1 MSIRQAGPALV
12 LVNANVLTLD
22 VVQPRAS
29 TIVVSN
35 ARIAWVGEHHRVSPT
50 VVAAANVIDC
60 GGQTIVP
67 GFIDAHCHV
76 LAYAASLVA
85 VDCSPNAA
93 PGIQDMVDAI
103 RERAGRTPVGEWI
116 RATGYSEFQLRDKRH
131 PTRWDLDRAAPN
143 HPVRLNHR
151 SGHACVLNSVALER
165 VGISGDTEEPP
176 GGTITRDL
184 DSAEPNGLLL
194 EMDAWLDTRIA
205 PLSGVELSEGVAQA
219 SRNFVSQGV
228 TSVMDATPSNSLDR
242 WNTLRHFRSSGA
254 FSPYLSVMPA
264 YARLNEF
271 ESARLSFGSGDGF
284 STVGHVKIMLIRTGG
299 RLYPQLGDLQGAIEA
314 AHSRGFPVAIHAVE
328 ADAVSAAAHALEE
341 NHVRGLSDRIE
352 HASECPP
359 DVLNVLAHSRLV
371 VVSQPSFLRDNGAQ
385 YLSEFGPD
393 AKWLYRFKSLIDS
406 GIVLAA
412 SSDAPVSAPN
422 PLEAMHASVK
432 RQANSG
438 EVIGIGER
446 LTAMEALVMHTRSA
460 AYATCRD
467 DEVGTIAT
475 GKLADLAVLSHDPT
489 SISTEYLSDV
499 RVTMTIGGGEI
510 LWGDEPRDSGEG
522 VPISAIE
529 VAESD

>member
-12 LVNANVLTLD
+12 LVNANVLTLNAD
-22 VVQPRAS
+22 QPRAS

-50 VVAAANVIDC
+50 IIAAAKVIDC

-76 LAYAASLVA
+76 LAYAASLVS

-103 RERAGRTPVGEWI
+103 RERAGRTQAGEWI
-116 RATGYSEFQLRDKRH
+116 RATGYSEFQLPEKRH

-165 VGISGDTEEPP
+165 VGITGTTEEPP
-176 GGTITRDL
+176 GGTIARDL

-194 EMDAWLDTRIA
+194 ELDAWLDKRIA

-219 SRNFVSQGV
+219 SRNFASQGV
-228 TSVMDATPSNSLDR
+228 TSVMDATPSNSFDR
-242 WNTLRHFRSSGA
+242 WNTLRHFRSIGA
-254 FSPYLSVMPA
+254 FSPHLSVMPA
-264 YARLNEF
+264 YARVKEF
-271 ESARLSFGSGDGF
+271 ESAGLSFGSDDGI
-284 STVGHVKIMLIRTGG
+284 SALGHVKIMLTRTGG
-299 RLYPQLGDLQGAIEA
+299 RLYPQPDDLQSAIEV

-328 ADAVSAAAHALEE
+328 ADAVTAAAQALEG
-341 NHVRGLSDRIE
+341 NHVRGLRDRIE

-359 DVLNVLAHSRLV
+359 DVLNAVVRSRPV

-412 SSDAPVSAPN
+412 SSDAPVGAPN
-422 PLEAMHASVK
+422 PLEAMHASVR
-432 RQANSG
+432 RQATSG
-438 EVIGIGER
+438 EEIGIGER
-446 LTAMEALVMHTRSA
+446 LTAMEALVMHTKSA
-460 AYATCRD
+460 AHATCRD
-467 DEVGTIAT
+467 DEVGTIAP
-475 GKLADLAVLSHDPT
+475 GKRADLAVLSHDLT
-489 SISTEYLSDV
+489 SIPTEHLSDV
-499 RVTMTIGGGEI
+499 RVTMTIGSGEI
-510 LWGDEPRDSGEG
+510 LWRE
-522 VPISAIE
+522 
-529 VAESD
+529 